1 MEKKYQKDKISN
13 NEQMTIERVKINPK
27 VKLYYSVH
35 TDFVL
40 YKSVIPLFGENFSVS
55 VVLNSREIVT
65 KNNKFW
71 F

>member
-1 MEKKYQKDKISN
+1 MKKDKISN
-13 NEQMTIERVKINPK
+13 NEQMIIERVKINPK

-40 YKSVIPLFGENFSVS
+40 KASFHFSGKTFPLV
-55 VVLNSREIVT
+55 
-65 KNNKFW
+65 W